1 MLGEADAARARRLVT
16 RSHQLRAVLPPP
28 PPAAAAAAA
37 SSSAAAAAAATA
49 GPYRLLRLAAAAAA
63 ATAAAT
69 PPPPPPL
76 RGGSLAIVTPLTS
89 KGTRMR
95 GIGES
100 PFFSVL
106 LPSLM
111 RTWAGP
117 ASSWNYSFY
126 IGVDTADP
134 IYDAPGAAASFGGIF
149 RAAVPSEAV
158 RLSYTAFDGL
168 RGAPSQVVAELV
180 ARAYADGYEWLF
192 QLNDDARLISM
203 GWEAALASVLH
214 FNPVYPGLGATG
226 PTDENNARIFT
237 HAFVHR
243 THIDIHGRFFPRA
256 FLNWYS
262 DDWITSVY
270 GASSTFKLQQ
280 VRMRHQVEAQKTAGP
295 ERCASS
301 HNKLGVSMA
310 WLA

>member
-16 RSHQLRAVLPPP
+16 RSRQLRAALPPPP
-28 PPAAAAAAA
+28 PPAAA
-37 SSSAAAAAAATA
+37 TH
-49 GPYRLLRLAAAAAA
+49 RH
-63 ATAAAT
+63 
-69 PPPPPPL
+69 PPPPPL
-76 RGGSLAIVTPLTS
+76 RGGSLAIATPLTS

-100 PFFSVL
+100 PFFNVL
-106 LPSLM
+106 LPSLI

-117 ASSWNYSFY
+117 SSSWNYSFY

-149 RAAVPSEAV
+149 RTTVPSGAV
-158 RLSYTAFDGL
+158 RLSYTAYAGL
-168 RGAPSQVVAELV
+168 RGAPSQVVVELI

-192 QLNDDARLISM
+192 QLNDDGRLISM
-203 GWEAALASVLH
+203 GWETALASALY
-214 FNPVYPGLGATG
+214 FNPVYPGLGVTG
-226 PTDENNARIFT
+226 PTDENNPRKFT

-270 GASSTFKLQQ
+270 GASSTFKLRQ
-280 VRMRHQVEAQKTAGP
+280 VRMRHQWEAQKTALKTP
-295 ERCASS
+295 ERCAISYEDCRAHVQCIQS
-301 HNKLGVSMA
+301 ACTLHAPRGAQNACFTSVFHL
-310 WLA
+310 LCRPP

>member
-1 MLGEADAARARRLVT
+1 MRLHVLGEADAARARRLVA
-16 RSHQLRAVLPPP
+16 RSRQLARSPPP
-28 PPAAAAAAA
+28 PPPTTAAA
-37 SSSAAAAAAATA
+37 SSAAS
-49 GPYRLLRLAAAAAA
+49 GPYRLLRLAAAA
-63 ATAAAT
+63 AAAT

-76 RGGSLAIVTPLTS
+76 RGGSLAIATPLTS

-106 LPSLM
+106 LPSLI

-117 ASSWNYSFY
+117 TSSWNYSFY
-126 IGVDTADP
+126 IGVDSADP
-134 IYDAPGAAASFGGIF
+134 IYDAPGAAESFRTIF
-149 RAAVPSEAV
+149 RTAVPSEAV
-158 RLSYTAFDGL
+158 RLSYTAYAGL

-180 ARAYADGYEWLF
+180 AHAYADGYEWLF

-203 GWEAALASVLH
+203 GWESALASALH

-280 VRMRHQVEAQKTAGP
+280 VRMRRHSWRLTITLTLPLPVP
-295 ERCASS
+295 
-301 HNKLGVSMA
+301 
-310 WLA
+310 